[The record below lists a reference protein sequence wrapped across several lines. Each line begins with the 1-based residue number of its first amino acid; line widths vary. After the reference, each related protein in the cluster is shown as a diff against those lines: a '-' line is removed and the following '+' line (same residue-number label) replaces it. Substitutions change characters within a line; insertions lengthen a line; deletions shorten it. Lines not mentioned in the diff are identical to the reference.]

1 MIKAKNILLIRTDR
15 IGELVLTLPAFRAA
29 RKVFP
34 EAKIS
39 AMVDVSC
46 AEVIEGSFFVDSV
59 IKIETE
65 RVRKS
70 LAEKFRLFWFI
81 TNSKFDLVIIFN
93 PSRIFNI
100 ITFFAGIPARVG
112 YNRKAG
118 ILLTHKIEDRK
129 HLCNRHEVMNNLGL
143 LRAIGVEADDTNLY
157 FPIAANAENRIEGL
171 LKEKGI
177 SVGCRLIAIHPAASN
192 PAKMW
197 PSENFARLCDM
208 LVSGFDAEGGIKI
221 ILVGGKD
228 KKAVADEIKAGMRAD
243 ALDLTGCLSI
253 KELGSF
259 LKRCFLLISN
269 DSGPVHISAAV
280 GTPAVVF
287 FGEARSGGASK
298 RWGPYGEGHLV
309 LGKADVSEIT
319 VEEAY
324 AAITE
329 KFLRDSVP

>member
-29 RKVFP
+29 RKAFP

-46 AEVIEGSFFVDSV
+46 AEVIEGSFFVDFV

-93 PSRIFNI
+93 PSRMFNI
-100 ITFFAGIPARVG
+100 MTFFAGIPARVG
-112 YNRKAG
+112 YDRKAG

-129 HLCNRHEVMNNLGL
+129 YLCERHEVMNNLDL
-143 LRAIGVEADDTNLY
+143 LRAIGIEADDTSLY
-157 FPIAANAENRIEGL
+157 FPIDGRAENRIERL
-171 LKEKGI
+171 LKDKGI
-177 SVGCRLIAIHPAASN
+177 SGGCRLIAVHPAASN

-197 PSENFARLCDM
+197 PAENFARLCDM
-208 LVSGFDAEGGIKI
+208 LAAVGIKI

-228 KKAVADEIKAGMRAD
+228 KKAVADEIKAGMRAEV
-243 ALDLTGCLSI
+243 LDLTGCLSI

-287 FGEARSGGASK
+287 FGQARPGGSSK
-298 RWGPYGEGHLV
+298 RWGPYGGGHLV

-329 KFLRDSVP
+329 KFP